1 MRQPWP
7 AKTVNSNAQLLE
19 ALTRSNTFQN
29 YARAYTE
36 TTGLPITLRP
46 VETWQ
51 LPFHDQPKEN
61 AFCSLMA
68 GQTHTCAACLRLQ
81 GKLGRA
87 AMNAPATRTCAFGLC
102 ETAVPVKLGTQTI
115 GYLQT
120 GQVFRR
126 PPDEAS
132 FRRAVKQGRKL
143 GVDMSDAATK
153 RAYFATPVVAHRKL
167 DAVSDLLAIFA
178 DHLAMSSNQFMVQ
191 AANAELPVITRA
203 RQFIAEHYTEN
214 LSLTQVA
221 RAVNTSSFYFCK
233 QFRKVTGLSFTEFVS
248 RTRIEKAKN
257 FLLNENLRISEIA
270 FAVGFQSLTH
280 FNRVF
285 KKIVRQSPTE
295 YRDQL
300 PAVA

>member
-1 MRQPWP
+1 MN
-7 AKTVNSNAQLLE
+7 ANAQLLE
-19 ALTRSNTFQN
+19 ALTRSQTFQS

-36 TTGLPITLRP
+36 TTGLPITLRA
-46 VETWQ
+46 VESWQ
-51 LPFHDQPKEN
+51 LPFHGQPKEN
-61 AFCSLMA
+61 TFCALMA

-81 GKLGRA
+81 ATLALA
-87 AMNAPATRTCAFGLC
+87 AMHAPATRTCTFGLC
-102 ETAVPVKLGTQTI
+102 ETAVPVKLGPQTV
-115 GYLQT
+115 GFLQT

-126 PPDEAS
+126 PPSEAS

-143 GVDMSDAATK
+143 GVDLDNAVMK
-153 RAYFATPVVAHRKL
+153 RAYFVTPVVVRRKL
-167 DAVSDLLAIFA
+167 DAASHLLAIFA

-191 AANAELPVITRA
+191 AASAELPIITKA

-221 RAVNTSSFYFCK
+221 SAVNTSSFYFCK
-233 QFRKVTGLSFTEFVS
+233 QFRKVTGVSFTEFVS

-257 FLLNENLRISEIA
+257 FLLNDNLRVSEIA

-285 KKIVRQSPTE
+285 KKIVRQSPTN

-300 PAVA
+300 PVAA